1 MEIKYFLDMEVH
13 IKNKKLYTK
22 IYKKETYRQK
32 FLDINSEHS
41 V

>member
-1 MEIKYFLDMEVH
+1 MEIKYFLDMEVQ

-22 IYKKETYRQK
+22 IYKKERYRQK
-32 FLDINSEHS
+32 FLDINSEHF